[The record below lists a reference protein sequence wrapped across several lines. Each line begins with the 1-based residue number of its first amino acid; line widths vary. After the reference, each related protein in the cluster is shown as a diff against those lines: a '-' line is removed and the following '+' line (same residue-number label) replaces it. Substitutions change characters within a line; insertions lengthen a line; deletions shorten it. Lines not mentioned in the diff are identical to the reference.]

1 MAVLNSRSDH
11 PAKPDYDWPRMTSGA
26 ASSSLEVEWQFAAPD
41 LERTLRW
48 LQSANVP
55 GYQVV
60 PGSSKQLDDTY
71 FDTSDWRI
79 HRARFTCRVRRKTSE
94 AELTLK
100 SMADAVGSMRS
111 RTELTEPLL
120 LEDAGTPS
128 AAPGACGEMTR
139 LIGGRH
145 TLVPIFS
152 LRTNRTTFELYDDGG
167 RLGEIAVDD
176 TSIPVAEDAPARLQR
191 IEVEVDAA
199 AVARAQRFV
208 DVLIAAAGL
217 EPAGTSK
224 FEAALLATGLEVAS
238 PAEALGPTVVTADM
252 TAGEAAFAILR
263 KHFQVFLANE
273 AGTRVGEDIEGLHD
287 MRVATRRMRAAMGAF
302 APYLPARMQLL
313 RSELGWI
320 AASLGAVRDL
330 DVQIERMAEWREAA
344 GHDRSHTLDGIDALL
359 ALRRQRARKRMLFA
373 LDSRRYDRLVER
385 FATSLRRGPL
395 QSFAPGR
402 VAILGIAPD
411 LVEKRYRRVRRQGDP
426 IGSSSPPERYHE
438 LRIEAKKLRYALEFV
453 GPIYGKQAL
462 AFSARVTALQDVLG
476 LHQDAYV
483 AIAELEEMAA
493 TSARKLGPAAL
504 LAMGA
509 IVERYR
515 LHASELRS
523 QFPKVY
529 KPLAGEEWKGLQ
541 KLMESRRPH

>member
-1 MAVLNSRSDH
+1 
-11 PAKPDYDWPRMTSGA
+11 MTSGGA
-26 ASSSLEVEWQFAAPD
+26 TSNLEVEWQFAAPD
-41 LERTLRW
+41 LERVLRW

-55 GYQVV
+55 GYRVV
-60 PGSSKQLDDTY
+60 PGSSKQLGDTY
-71 FDTSDWRI
+71 FDTADWRI

-120 LEDAGTPS
+120 LEDAGAPS
-128 AAPGACGEMTR
+128 SAPGACGEMIR

-145 TLVPIFS
+145 ELVSIFS
-152 LRTNRTTFELYDDGG
+152 LRTNRTTFELLDEGG
-167 RLGEIAVDD
+167 RLGEIALDD
-176 TSIPVAEDAPARLQR
+176 TAIPVAEDVPVRLQR
-191 IEVEVDAA
+191 VEVEVDGD
-199 AVARAQRFV
+199 AVGRAQRFV
-208 DVLIAAAGL
+208 DLLVAAADL
-217 EPAGTSK
+217 RTAGTSK
-224 FEAALLATGLEVAS
+224 FEAALLATGLKMAS
-238 PAEALGPTVVTADM
+238 PARGLGTDVVAPEM

-287 MRVATRRMRAAMGAF
+287 MRVATRRMRAAMSAF
-302 APYLPARMQLL
+302 AAYLPARMQSL
-313 RSELGWI
+313 RNELGWI
-320 AASLGAVRDL
+320 AALLGAVRDL
-330 DVQIERMAEWREAA
+330 DVQLERMAEWREA
-344 GHDRSHTLDGIDALL
+344 GGPGRSQALDGVEALL
-359 ALRRQRARKRMLFA
+359 GLRRQRARKRMLAA

-385 FATSLRRGPL
+385 FASALRRGPART
-395 QSFAPGR
+395 FAPGC
-402 VAILGIAPD
+402 VPVLVIAPE

-426 IGSSSPPERYHE
+426 IGPASPPERYHE

-453 GPIYGKQAL
+453 GPVYGRQAL

-483 AIAELEEMAA
+483 AIEELEEMAA
-493 TSARKLGPAAL
+493 TSARKLGPSAL

-515 LHASELRS
+515 LHARELRA

-529 KPLAGEEWKGLQ
+529 RPLAGAEWKGLQ
-541 KLMESRRPH
+541 KLMESHRPPQAAPGGHGQ